1 MFDAEALADEFCELV
16 RIDSLSGQEL
26 KLAMLLIERLR
37 DIGLAAH
44 FDEAGKSIDGQIG
57 NLWATIPASAG
68 DLQAIM
74 LNAHMD
80 TVKPGSGIRPQRTGD
95 LISSSGDTI
104 LGADDKAGIA
114 IILAVARK
122 LVEERPPHGAIH
134 ILFTIAEESGLI
146 GAKNVDYDSLDVEC
160 VLVLDGGQDFGIYTA
175 APSAVRM
182 RYTVN
187 GKAAHSGVC
196 PEKGISAIQA
206 AAIGIGEMN
215 LGRIDERTTANVG
228 LISGGQA
235 RNIVPPSCTVQAEA
249 RSHDVDKL
257 NAQVAH
263 MRSCMET
270 ACEQV
275 GAGLEAEET
284 TSYHAFDLPD
294 DHSLVAVMLE
304 VARGMGYGAE
314 TLRGGGGSDANIFNE
329 RGIPAVIMPTGA
341 ANAHT
346 LDETL
351 DVPKMAASA
360 EYLYEVIVR
369 LQK

>member
-1 MFDAEALADEFCELV
+1 MFDAEAIAAEFCEFV
-16 RIDSLSGQEL
+16 CIDSLSGQEL

-44 FDEAGKSIDGQIG
+44 FDEAGKPIDGQIG
-57 NLWATIPASAG
+57 NLWATIPASADG
-68 DLQAIM
+68 LPAIM

-80 TVKPGSGIRPQRTGD
+80 TVKPGCGIHPRREGD
-95 LISSSGDTI
+95 IISSRDDTV
-104 LGADDKAGIA
+104 LGADDKAGLA

-122 LVEERPPHGAIH
+122 LVEEQPPHGDIH
-134 ILFTIAEESGLI
+134 VLFTIAEETGLT
-146 GAKNVDYDSLDVEC
+146 GAKNIDYDSFHADYA
-160 VLVLDGGQDFGIYTA
+160 LVLDGGQDFGIYTA

-182 RYTVN
+182 IYTVN

-196 PEKGISAIQA
+196 PEKGINAIQA
-206 AAIGIGEMN
+206 AAIAVAEMK

-228 LISGGQA
+228 IISGGQA

-249 RSHDVDKL
+249 RSHDMDKL

-275 GAGLEAEET
+275 GAELEIEET
-284 TSYHAFDLPD
+284 ESYHAFDLPD
-294 DHSLVAVMLE
+294 DHPLVAAVLE
-304 VARGMGYGAE
+304 VAREMGHDAE

-329 RGIPAVIMPTGA
+329 RGIPAIIMPTGA
-341 ANAHT
+341 ADAHT
-346 LDETL
+346 LDESL
-351 DVPKMAASA
+351 DITRAAGSA
-360 EYLYEVIVR
+360 EFLYEVIAR
-369 LQK
+369 LQQ

>member
-1 MFDAEALADEFCELV
+1 MFNAEAIADEFCELV

-57 NLWATIPASAG
+57 NLWATIPASAEA
-68 DLQAIM
+68 LPSIM

-80 TVKPGSGIRPQRTGD
+80 TVKPGSGIQPLREGD
-95 LISSSGDTI
+95 LISSLGDTV
-104 LGADDKAGIA
+104 LGADDKAGLA

-122 LVEERPPHGAIH
+122 LIEERPPHGDIH
-134 ILFTIAEESGLI
+134 IVFTIAEETGLA
-146 GAKNVDYDSLDVEC
+146 GAKNIDYDSFHADYA
-160 VLVLDGGQDFGIYTA
+160 LVLDGGQDYGIYTA

-182 RYTVN
+182 IYTVN

-206 AAIGIGEMN
+206 AAIAIADMD

-235 RNIVPPSCTVQAEA
+235 RNIVPPSCTVEAEA
-249 RSHDVDKL
+249 RSHDMDKL

-263 MRSCMET
+263 MRSCMEA
-270 ACEQV
+270 ACQEV
-275 GAGLEAEET
+275 GAELEVEET
-284 TSYHAFDLPD
+284 ESYHAFDLPD
-294 DHSLVAVMLE
+294 DHPLVVVVLE
-304 VARGMGYGAE
+304 VARDLGHDAE

-329 RGIPAVIMPTGA
+329 RDIPALIMPTGA
-341 ANAHT
+341 ADAHT

-351 DVPKMAASA
+351 DITRAAESA

-369 LQK
+369 LQQ